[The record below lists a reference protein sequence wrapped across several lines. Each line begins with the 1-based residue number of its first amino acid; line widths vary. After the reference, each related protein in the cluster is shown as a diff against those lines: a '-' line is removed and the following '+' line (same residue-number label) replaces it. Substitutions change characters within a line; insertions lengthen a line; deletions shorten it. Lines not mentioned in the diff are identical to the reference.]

1 VAPSIPREWEL
12 GKKSEAKAGNGTVF
26 VSVTSRNF
34 DKRRLIL
41 EYRILNLRILIN
53 KNRTRDKL
61 DTDDDTNI

>member
-1 VAPSIPREWEL
+1 
-12 GKKSEAKAGNGTVF
+12 
-26 VSVTSRNF
+26 VTSRNF